1 MRPEVTLGQ
10 AQAAMKL
17 AVEEL
22 RRKFP
27 NWVGPRESATAVPLR
42 DTVVSGVRSALLI
55 LLGAVG
61 FVLLIACAN
70 VANLLLARA
79 TLRKRELAIRASM
92 GAERWRI
99 VSQLLTESLLLSLMG
114 GALGLVI
121 GFFGLRALL
130 AINPVNLPR
139 IGEHGAEITL
149 DSRVLLYTLL
159 VSLFTAILFGLVPTI
174 SATREDLNATLRD
187 SGARSAEQDSVDFS
201 RDGDGDGADPTRRS
215 SANDSNFRGTAQ
227 REARIRR
234 TQRADDADGP
244 SRVAVQEDSRGG
256 TDGARGRATGRG
268 DAGSRGGGRGLL
280 FAINGRPGL
289 SVCDRRSCVSFWQL
303 QRRRAMAQCFAA
315 IFRGVSDP
323 GAAWARVYHA

>member
-70 VANLLLARA
+70 VASLLLARA

-92 GAERWRI
+92 GAGRWRI
-99 VSQLLTESLLLSLMG
+99 VSQLLTESFLLSLMG

-159 VSLFTAILFGLVPTI
+159 VSLFTATLFGLIPAS

-187 SGARSAEQDSVDFS
+187 SGARSA
-201 RDGDGDGADPTRRS
+201 GASGRTRL
-215 SANDSNFRGTAQ
+215 
-227 REARIRR
+227 
-234 TQRADDADGP
+234 
-244 SRVAVQEDSRGG
+244 
-256 TDGARGRATGRG
+256 GR
-268 DAGSRGGGRGLL
+268 
-280 FAINGRPGL
+280 F
-289 SVCDRRSCVSFWQL
+289 
-303 QRRRAMAQCFAA
+303 
-315 IFRGVSDP
+315 
-323 GAAWARVYHA
+323 